1 MPDAITLNII
11 DPKTQ
16 KTVRQGTLNVQDE
29 KIIKFFDV
37 KNVTEE
43 GFIKLQEK
51 ARNARDIGVL
61 DYYDLTPEEKL
72 AQAKENKYDKYYDIK
87 LSNDGK
93 FFEIKVK
100 PQGAFSPAFNGY
112 DIKADF
118 GLAENVLMNNNK
130 DYVVKHAPA
139 GSTPD
144 GRNTDF
150 DKATFT
156 PDYTIKIPVNEAS
169 FNNGPSGWW
178 SRLCT

>member
-1 MPDAITLNII
+1 MQAS
-11 DPKTQ
+11 K
-16 KTVRQGTLNVQDE
+16 E
-29 KIIKFFDV
+29 KFQNFFSKFLKV
-37 KNVTEE
+37 KNLRYKPPKKKKGKPLFPFRRRSKEPEVSPLASGSFTV
-43 GFIKLQEK
+43 
-51 ARNARDIGVL
+51 ADI
-61 DYYDLTPEEKL
+61 L
-72 AQAKENKYDKYYDIK
+72 AP
-87 LSNDGK
+87 S
-93 FFEIKVK
+93 
-100 PQGAFSPAFNGY
+100 S
-112 DIKADF
+112 ADF
-118 GLAENVLMNNNK
+118 NNK